1 MNENIPPVI
10 PTSDAAQKVANAI
23 AAPAPTPAHGERPLG
38 ENPAERAP
46 VTNAFAAVEALLR
59 QPRRLLYQLRQPGAG
74 GLIVQMLLVA
84 AVCALVYGFV
94 AGTFSGGTQLW
105 AAPAKIAGGL
115 LVSAAI
121 CLPSLFI
128 FTCLSGAQAR
138 LAEVCGLL
146 AGLLMLMTILL
157 VGFAPVAWIFSQSTE
172 SLAWMGALHLAFW
185 LVATIFGVRFLKNGF
200 VHANARSQAGV
211 NVWIVIFLL
220 VALQMTTALRPIL
233 GTSKT
238 FFPTEK
244 QFFVAHW
251 FDCLKA
257 QVDKS
262 NEESRNGKQ

>member
-10 PTSDAAQKVANAI
+10 PGAATQKIADATAT
-23 AAPAPTPAHGERPLG
+23 PPPTAWHGERPLG
-38 ENPAERAP
+38 ENPAEGVP

-74 GLIVQMLLVA
+74 KLIAQMLLVA

-94 AGTFSGGTQLW
+94 AGTFSGGMQLW
-105 AAPAKIAGGL
+105 AAPVKIAGGL

-172 SLAWMGALHLAFW
+172 SVAWMGALHLAFW
-185 LVATIFGVRFLKNGF
+185 FVATLFGVRFLKHGF
-200 VHANARSQAGV
+200 THANARSQAGV
-211 NVWIVIFLL
+211 NVWIIIFLL
-220 VALQMTTALRPIL
+220 VAVQMTTALRPII
-233 GTSKT
+233 GKSET

-244 QFFVAHW
+244 KFFLVHW
-251 FDCLKA
+251 FDNVVHPA
-257 QVDKS
+257 DRAKS
-262 NEESRNGKQ
+262 ETAEANR

>member
-10 PTSDAAQKVANAI
+10 PGASATPQTAVTE
-23 AAPAPTPAHGERPLG
+23 TPAEFV
-38 ENPAERAP
+38 P

-59 QPRRLLYQLRQPGAG
+59 QPRAG
-74 GLIVQMLLVA
+74 KLIVQMLLVS
-84 AVCALVYGFV
+84 AVCAAVYGFV

-105 AAPAKIAGGL
+105 AAPVKIAGGL

-128 FTCLSGAQAR
+128 FTCLSGAQSR

-172 SLAWMGALHLAFW
+172 SLAWMGALHLIFW
-185 LVATIFGVRFLKNGF
+185 FIATCFGLRFLETGF
-200 VHANARSQAGV
+200 SHSNARSLAGFR
-211 NVWIVIFLL
+211 VWVVIFLL

-251 FDCLKA
+251 GDCLKA
-257 QVDKS
+257 SDEASKS
-262 NEESRNGKQ
+262 GTR

>member
-10 PTSDAAQKVANAI
+10 PPTDTARKTADATAI
-23 AAPAPTPAHGERPLG
+23 PPPPVSHGQNLFG
-38 ENPAERAP
+38 EDPAEKVP
-46 VTNAFAAVEALLR
+46 ITNAFAAVEALLR

-74 GLIVQMLLVA
+74 GLIVQMLLVSA
-84 AVCALVYGFV
+84 ICALVYGFV

-105 AAPAKIAGGL
+105 AAPVKIAGGM

-128 FTCLSGAQAR
+128 FTCLSGAQSR

-172 SLAWMGALHLAFW
+172 SIAWMGTLHLAFW
-185 LVATIFGVRFLKNGF
+185 FVATIFGVRFLKNGF
-200 VHANARSQAGV
+200 AQANARSQAGV
-211 NVWIVIFLL
+211 NVWIIIFLL
-220 VALQMTTALRPIL
+220 VAVQMTTALRPIL
-233 GTSKT
+233 GQSDT

-244 QFFVAHW
+244 KFFLVHW
-251 FDCLKA
+251 FDN
-257 QVDKS
+257 VVHS
-262 NEESRNGKQ
+262 SGHSRTLD